1 MEICILGKEERVI
14 QQKPASS
21 GAAANEE
28 MLRSGSFWT
37 LARKLCIPAIL
48 IMLVMVL
55 YHMADVFFIG
65 QIGDANKVA
74 AVTLASPL
82 FSILSGLGV
91 LLGNGGCTAISLSL
105 GKGEY
110 EKIKKISAFAVWGAI
125 VIGVVF
131 AAVVLPL
138 MGPICKMLGANDE
151 TRGFTAEY
159 LRVIAI
165 GAPVIMLTNVVPAL
179 IRADGSTTD
188 SMIGNMLGTVLNIA
202 LDPLLISVL
211 NMGVSGAAIATVAAN
226 VVSLCYYVYFLRTKG
241 KIYSVSPRDISFEKA
256 IVLTV
261 ISLGLPMSCATVLG
275 SISSTVVNNLMM
287 QYGSIAVAGQSVAGR
302 IGQMISMTVMG
313 VCMGMQ
319 PAISFNYSARNHKRL
334 TEILIKTTA
343 LAVIAGTVLSALCLI
358 FRDQLLNAFLDNPD
372 VLEIGRVCL
381 FASIVIGPFFGF
393 YQICTTYLQ
402 AAGKSRQAIIVSL
415 LEKGIIYIPLVFL
428 MNWLF
433 KMYGIVFSATVTTVL
448 SAMAALIFCYK
459 DYRKELKD
467 IKEW

>member
-1 MEICILGKEERVI
+1 MH
-14 QQKPASS
+14 QKPSSS
-21 GAAANEE
+21 GTTANEE

-37 LARKLCIPAIL
+37 LAGKLCVPAIL

-65 QIGDANKVA
+65 QTGDANKVA
-74 AVTLASPL
+74 AVTLASPM
-82 FSILSGLGV
+82 FSVLSGLGV
-91 LLGNGGCTAISLSL
+91 LLGNGGCTAISLAL

-110 EKIKKISAFAVWGAI
+110 SRIKKISAFSVWSAVAI
-125 VIGVVF
+125 GILF

-138 MGPICKMLGANDE
+138 MEPICNLLGANDE

-202 LDPLLISVL
+202 LDPLLISAFG
-211 NMGVSGAAIATVAAN
+211 MGVSGAAIATVAAN
-226 VVSLCYYVYFLRTKG
+226 LVSLCYYAYFLRARG
-241 KIYSVSPRDISFEKA
+241 KIYSVSPGDISFEKEVVWT
-256 IVLTV
+256 VL
-261 ISLGLPMSCATVLG
+261 SLGLPMSCATVLG
-275 SISSTVVNNLMM
+275 SVSSTVVNNLMM

-302 IGQMISMTVMG
+302 IGQLISMTVMG

-319 PAISFNYSARNHKRL
+319 PAISFNYSAKNHKRL

-343 LAVIAGTVLSALCLI
+343 LAVVAGTVLSALCLI

-372 VLEIGRVCL
+372 VLEIGRICL

-402 AAGKSRQAIIVSL
+402 ASGKSTQAVIVSL
-415 LEKGIIYIPLVFL
+415 LEKGIVYIPMLFL
-428 MNWLF
+428 MSWLF
-433 KMYGIVFSATVTTVL
+433 KMYGVIFSATVTTVL
-448 SAMAALIFCYK
+448 SAVAALWFCYQ
-459 DYRKELKD
+459 DYRKELKHVE
-467 IKEW
+467 KW

>member
-1 MEICILGKEERVI
+1 MAKEL
-14 QQKPASS
+14 KTKTKLN
-21 GAAANEE
+21 NEE
-28 MLRSGSFWT
+28 MLRSGAFRT
-37 LARKLCIPAIL
+37 LVGKLCVPAIL

-65 QIGDANKVA
+65 QTGDANKVA
-74 AVTLASPL
+74 AVTLASPM
-82 FSILSGLGV
+82 FSVLSGLGV

-110 EKIKKISAFAVWGAI
+110 GTIKKISAFAVWGAI
-125 VIGVVF
+125 VIGLVF

-138 MGPICKMLGANDE
+138 MNPVCNMLGANDE

-159 LRVIAI
+159 LRIIAI

-226 VVSLCYYVYFLRTKG
+226 AVSLCYYVYFLRTKG
-241 KIYSVSPRDISFEKA
+241 KIYSASPRDISFEKK
-256 IVLTV
+256 VVRTV

-275 SISSTVVNNLMM
+275 SVSGTIVNNLMM
-287 QYGSIAVAGQSVAGR
+287 AYGSVAVAGQSVAGR

-319 PAISFNYSARNHKRL
+319 PAISFNYSAGNHKRL
-334 TEILIKTTA
+334 TEILMKTTG

-358 FRDQLLNAFLDNPD
+358 FRDQLLSAFLDNPD

-402 AAGKSRQAIIVSL
+402 ASGKSKQAVIVSL
-415 LEKGIIYIPLVFL
+415 LEKGIVYIPVLFL
-428 MNWLF
+428 MSWLF
-433 KMYGIVFSATVTTVL
+433 KMYGIIFSATVTTVL
-448 SAMAALIFCYK
+448 SAVAALHFCYK

-467 IKEW
+467 VKEW